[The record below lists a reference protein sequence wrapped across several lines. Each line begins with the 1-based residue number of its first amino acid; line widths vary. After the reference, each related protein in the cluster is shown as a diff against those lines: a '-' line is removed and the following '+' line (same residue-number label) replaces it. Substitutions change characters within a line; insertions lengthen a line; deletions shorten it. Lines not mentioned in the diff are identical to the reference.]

1 MDNLVELRHQL
12 HKNPELSGL
21 EMQTSGLITGL
32 LEPLNPDVL
41 YSKIGKHGVLAVFDS
56 HKPGSNVLY
65 RADIDALPINE
76 VSKLAYGSISPG
88 VSHKCGHDGHCT
100 ILYGFAKYV
109 AENRPKKGKAI
120 LLFQPAEETG
130 AGALSVIHD
139 NQFLSLNPDLSFAM
153 HNLPGY
159 PAHAIVVRE
168 NTFTAASKGMIIKL
182 QGQSSHA
189 SEPEKGNNPAQVLAE
204 LMKKLPRLA
213 NNKTDKDNF
222 SLITIV
228 HANLGSPAFGT
239 SPGEAKLMLTLR
251 AYSNVNMEKL
261 TNKSIEMVGKLATD
275 HELQYSIDFTDEFL
289 ATINHKAAVSIIRNA
304 AKSISCEVI
313 DADLPFKWSEDFSHF
328 ASISKGALFG
338 IGDGIMHL
346 PLHHLDFDFPDEIIN
361 TGVEMWK
368 AIYKQVNF

>member
-12 HKNPELSGL
+12 HQNPELSGQ
-21 EMQTSGLITGL
+21 EIQTSRLIKSL

-41 YSKIGKHGVLAVFDS
+41 YTNMGGYGVIAIFDS

-76 VSKLAYGSISPG
+76 VSKLSYGSISPG

-130 AGALSVIHD
+130 AGALGVIND
-139 NQFLSLNPDLSFAM
+139 NQFLPLTPDLSFAM

-159 PAHAIVVRE
+159 PTHTVVVRE

-189 SEPEKGNNPAQVLAE
+189 SEPEKGNNPAEVLAE
-204 LMKKLPRLA
+204 LMKRLPHQA
-213 NNKTDKDNF
+213 NSNTDEDSF
-222 SLITIV
+222 TLITII

-239 SPGEAKLMLTLR
+239 SPGEAMLMLTLR
-251 AYSNVNMEKL
+251 AYSNKNMEKL
-261 TNKSIEMVGKLATD
+261 TKKTMNMVGKLATANG
-275 HELQYSIDFTDEFL
+275 LQYSIEFTDEFP
-289 ATINHKAAVSIIRNA
+289 ATINHKHAVDIVRNA
-304 AKSISCEVI
+304 AKKVSYEVI
-313 DADLPFKWSEDFSHF
+313 NASLPFRWSEDFSHF
-328 ASISKGALFG
+328 TSISKGAMFG
-338 IGDGIMHL
+338 IGDGITHL
-346 PLHHLDFDFPDEIIN
+346 PLHHPDYDFPDAILK
-361 TGVEMWK
+361 TGIDMWK
-368 AIYKQVNF
+368 AIYMQVNF

>member
-12 HKNPELSGL
+12 HQNPELSGQ
-21 EMQTSGLITGL
+21 EIQTSRLIKSL

-41 YSKIGKHGVLAVFDS
+41 YTNMGGYGVIAIFDS

-76 VSKLAYGSISPG
+76 VNILPYSSSNTGI
-88 VSHKCGHDGHCT
+88 SHKCGHDGHCT
-100 ILYGFAKYV
+100 ILCGFAKYI
-109 AENRPKKGKAI
+109 AENRPQKGKAI

-130 AGALSVIHD
+130 AGALGVIND
-139 NQFLSLNPDLSFAM
+139 NQFLPLTPDLSFAM

-159 PAHAIVVRE
+159 PVNAIVIRE
-168 NTFTAASKGMIIKL
+168 STFTAASKGMIIKL
-182 QGQSSHA
+182 KGQSSHA
-189 SEPEKGNNPAQVLAE
+189 SEPEKGNNPAEVLAE

-222 SLITIV
+222 TLITII
-228 HANLGSPAFGT
+228 HANLGFPAFGT

-251 AYSNVNMEKL
+251 AYSNKNMENL
-261 TNKSIEMVGKLATD
+261 TKKSIEMVGKLATD
-275 HELQYSIDFTDEFL
+275 HGLQHSFEFTDEFL
-289 ATINHKAAVSIIRNA
+289 ATTNHKSAVGIIRNA

-313 DADLPFKWSEDFSHF
+313 NADLPFKWSEDFSHF

-338 IGDGIMHL
+338 IGDGITHL
-346 PLHHLDFDFPDEIIN
+346 PLHHPDFDFPDAIIS